1 MVDSTASEHP
11 LYNRAYKELRGYTS
25 QDIEDDF
32 VTVDYGRAVVD
43 QIMNEIMYLDKDE

>member
-11 LYNRAYKELRGYTS
+11 LYNRSYKELRGYTS